1 MSRAKSLEYSHVLGS
16 IISHMDTAELD
27 SLLQRSLADGWLQTR
42 ERKALID
49 WMAQHAPD
57 ERSRALARSRAFT
70 LAKSQVVGNAG
81 ETIDWLEDVIKVMT
95 IPVAVALVSEEHG
108 SAFFSP
114 GMTCIHEVL
123 HQFDLAQKTADVC
136 VFTITDDRIT
146 DAIIRAH
153 ARGVQVRIITDD
165 EKARDAGSDIDQ
177 LQMVGI
183 PCKMDVGNPAHMHH
197 KFALFDG
204 RRLMTGSFNWTRSA
218 SEQNEENL
226 IVTTDPSLVDA
237 FTGRF
242 QLLWARTQECR
253 LG

>member
-1 MSRAKSLEYSHVLGS
+1 MP
-16 IISHMDTAELD
+16 HMDTAELD
-27 SLLQRSLADGWLQTR
+27 RLLQRTFTDGSLQTAERETLADWIA
-42 ERKALID
+42 K
-49 WMAQHAPD
+49 HAPD
-57 ERSRALARSRAFT
+57 EVSRALARSRAFA
-70 LAKSQVVGNAG
+70 LAKSASAADAG
-81 ETIDWLEDVIKVMT
+81 RAIDWLEDAIKVMSR
-95 IPVAVALVSEEHG
+95 PVAIASVAQEHG

-114 GMTCIHEVL
+114 GLTCIHEVL
-123 HQFDLAQKTADVC
+123 HQFDLARQNCDIC

-197 KFALFDG
+197 KFALFDN

-226 IVTTDPSLVDA
+226 IVTTDPSLVGA
-237 FTGRF
+237 FMSRF
-242 QLLWARTQECR
+242 ESLWGRTQECR
-253 LG
+253 IG